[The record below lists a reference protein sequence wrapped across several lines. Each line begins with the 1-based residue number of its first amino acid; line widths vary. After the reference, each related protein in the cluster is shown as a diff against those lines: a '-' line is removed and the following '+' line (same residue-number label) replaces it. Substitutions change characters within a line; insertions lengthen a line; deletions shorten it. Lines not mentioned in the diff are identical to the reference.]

1 MNMTEPTTLRRKP
14 GPRGVQYDEV
24 AAVADALVRE
34 GLDPTT
40 DRVMA
45 RLAHG
50 STGKVCAHMRQ
61 WTAARQAS
69 ASSDVLDIKI
79 DDAVL
84 RAVRTEIHRK
94 VEEVTADCTRRAE
107 EAEKDREAI
116 IHESAGL
123 SQQPEQSQ
131 SQIEALVGELAQGE
145 GALTELRDRLDKTEH
160 HERVLRNEIE
170 RLALEAAA
178 DRSGVAQTAM
188 AERLIADLNT
198 RLTDSDHRRVES
210 EARCAE
216 AMAQNANIQEL
227 LTTLTTQ
234 LNGLVTA
241 PSQSRAA
248 NAQLAKE
255 TAVAHPVPG
264 KNEMKND
271 GNGTTPKGV
280 NIPSRGHKPI
290 SKTAAI
296 IDATTDLLRARGPL
310 PIREIR
316 NALVGGNATL
326 VRGKTI
332 NNLSATLSK
341 AKGLAF
347 NRDAGSWQLR

>member
-1 MNMTEPTTLRRKP
+1 MNGTPPLRRKP

-50 STGKVCAHMRQ
+50 STAKVCAHMRQ
-61 WTAARQAS
+61 WTATRQAT
-69 ASSDVLDIKI
+69 ASSDDLDIKI

-94 VEEVTADCTRRAE
+94 VEEVTADCRRRAE

-116 IHESAGL
+116 IQESAGL
-123 SQQPEQSQ
+123 SQQLEQSQ
-131 SQIEALVGELAQGE
+131 SQCEALVQELAQRE
-145 GALTELRDRLDKTEH
+145 GAVTALRDRLDKAED
-160 HERVLRNEIE
+160 HERILRNEIE

-178 DRSGVAQTAM
+178 DRSNVAQTAM
-188 AERLIADLNT
+188 AERLITDLNT
-198 RLTDSDHRRVES
+198 RLTDSEHRRAAS
-210 EARCAE
+210 EARLAE
-216 AMAQNANIQEL
+216 AMAQNAKTQEL

-241 PSQSRAA
+241 ASESRAS
-248 NAQLAKE
+248 NALLAKE
-255 TAVAHPVPG
+255 PAAARSAAG
-264 KNEMKND
+264 KNETKHD
-271 GNGTTPKGV
+271 GNGAMPKGM
-280 NIPSRGHKPI
+280 NASRRPSSPI
-290 SKTAAI
+290 SKTGAI
-296 IDATTDLLRARGPL
+296 IEATTALLRARGPL
-310 PIREIR
+310 AIREIR
-316 NALVGGNATL
+316 DALAEGNATL

-347 NRDAGSWQLR
+347 NRDAGAWQLR